1 MGESIRYMLARCPG
15 GALAGF
21 ALVMLLSIPGKGYAQ
36 TGRVQDSAPPQNPIV
51 IVELFTSEGCSSC
64 PPADELIRKLSE
76 QQPFPGVEVVA
87 LEEHVDY
94 WNSYG
99 WTDPFSSSEF
109 TNRQVAYSQALPKSG
124 VYTPQMIVDGY
135 AEIAGSRIQQLS
147 GAIQRARLAPKAEVK
162 LSASGEKDPGKA
174 SFEVKVDH
182 LPDLLK
188 TNELELWV
196 AVTEKGLYSE
206 VKGGENSGETL
217 RHAAIVR
224 SLRKVGSVN
233 NGAQYA
239 NQFTVKLEMHWK
251 RENLVVVAFIVDKH
265 YHKIVGAGIAPVT

>member
-1 MGESIRYMLARCPG
+1 MLARCPG
-15 GALAGF
+15 GTVAGF

-36 TGRVQDSAPPQNPIV
+36 TGRVQDSAPAQNPIV

-109 TNRQVAYSQALPKSG
+109 TNRQLAYSQALPKSG

-188 TNELELWV
+188 GNELELWV
-196 AVTEKGLYSE
+196 AVTEKGLHSE

-224 SLRKVGSVN
+224 SLRKVGSMN

-239 NQFTVKLEMHWK
+239 NQLTVKLEMHWK

-265 YHKIVGAGIAPVT
+265 DHKIVGAGIAPVT

>member
-1 MGESIRYMLARCPG
+1 MAERTRYGLARYPG
-15 GALAGF
+15 GTCAGF
-21 ALVMLLSIPGKGYAQ
+21 ALALWLLIPGRGYGQ

-64 PPADELIRKLSE
+64 PPAEELIRKLSE
-76 QQPFPGVEVVA
+76 QQPIPGVEVVA

-109 TNRQVAYSQALPKSG
+109 TKRQVAYSQALPKSG
-124 VYTPQMIVDGY
+124 VYTPQTIVDGY
-135 AEIAGSRIQQLS
+135 AEIEGSRAQQLS
-147 GAIQRARLAPKAEVK
+147 EAIQRARLAPKADVK
-162 LSASGEKDPGKA
+162 LSASGESDTGKA

-182 LPDLLK
+182 LPDLPK
-188 TNELELWV
+188 GDGLELWV
-196 AVTEKGLYSE
+196 AVTEKGLHSE

-224 SLRKVGSVN
+224 SLHKVSSLK

-239 NQFTVKLEMHWK
+239 NQLTVKLEMHWN
-251 RENLVVVAFIVDKH
+251 RENLAVVAFIVDKH
-265 YHKIVGAGIAPVT
+265 DHKIVGAGIAPVT